1 MSKTLVRAALLLS
14 VVVSFA
20 ALYGTVVADLV
31 RAWSDDPNY
40 SHGFFIPPLAAY
52 LTWQRREVLRST
64 PMSPSPLGLVI
75 VIASALLLAAG
86 TLGAEFFATRLAL
99 IATIAGI
106 VAFGWGLRHLR
117 ILAFPIGALLL
128 MVPPPAIIFNE
139 LAVPLQMAAARFG
152 ETALATAGI
161 PVVREGNL
169 IVLADTTLE
178 VAEACSGIRSLVS
191 LTALAVFYGY
201 FTERRPLA
209 RVAIVALAVPIAILA
224 NALRVAGTGIA
235 AHVVGAQAAEG
246 FFHTFSG
253 WMVFVTALAFLM
265 AFSEALR
272 RMRRTEAA
280 C

>member
-1 MSKTLVRAALLLS
+1 MASTLVRAALLLS

-20 ALYGTVVADLV
+20 ALYGPVVVELV

-52 LTWQRREVLRST
+52 LAWQRRDALRST
-64 PMSPSPLGLVI
+64 PVMPSLLGLAI
-75 VIASALLLAAG
+75 VVASALLLAAG
-86 TLGAEFFATRLAL
+86 RLGAEFFATRLAL
-99 IATIAGI
+99 ITTLAGV
-106 VAFGWGLRHLR
+106 VAYAWGLRHLR
-117 ILAFPIGALLL
+117 ILAFPIGALVL

-152 ETALATAGI
+152 EAALSTAGI

-201 FTERRPLA
+201 FTERRVLA
-209 RVAIVALAVPIAILA
+209 RIAVVALAIPIAILA

-235 AHVVGAQAAEG
+235 AHLVGAQAAEG

-253 WMVFVTALAFLM
+253 WIVFATALAFLM
-265 AFSEALR
+265 AFSELLR
-272 RMRRTEAA
+272 RTRRAEAT